1 MCLICGEGMGY
12 FDDGSPCWGCN
23 FTHCPDCGIAV
34 ISQGFCDSCFEVYLR
49 NLVNVKECQ
58 RKISFPNIRRV
69 K

>member
-1 MCLICGEGMGY
+1 MCLICGEGMGF

-23 FTHCPDCGIAV
+23 FTYCPNCGIAV